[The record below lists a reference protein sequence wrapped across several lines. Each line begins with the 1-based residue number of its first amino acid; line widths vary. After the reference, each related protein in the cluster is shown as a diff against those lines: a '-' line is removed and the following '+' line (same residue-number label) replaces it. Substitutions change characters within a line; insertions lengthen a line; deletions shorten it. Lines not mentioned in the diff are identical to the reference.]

1 MRLTIVQTSLVWE
14 NPNLNRQ
21 MLTGKLAALR
31 GLTDVI
37 VLPEM
42 FNTGFSMNAP
52 ALAEPMDGPSMQ
64 WLRSTA
70 SDLNAA
76 ITGSFICVEEGQY
89 FNRLVWMFPDGRF
102 EVYDKKHLF
111 GFFGEDEH
119 FSPGQKRLMIEWRG
133 ARICPLICYDLRFPV
148 WSRNTPSDPFD
159 LLIYVANW
167 PLRRSHH
174 WRALLLARA
183 IENQA
188 FVAGVNI
195 VGKDGNGLEY
205 SGDSAIVDFAG
216 QTLCQI
222 SGQEGVFTA
231 ELSLP
236 ELQSYRQQLPFLKDA
251 DAFALR

>member
-14 NPNLNRQ
+14 RPGLNLQ
-21 MLTGKLAALR
+21 MFADKLAALR

-42 FNTGFSMNAP
+42 FNTGFSMNAA

-64 WLRSTA
+64 WLRVTA

-102 EVYDKKHLF
+102 DVYDKKHLF
-111 GFFGEDEH
+111 GFSGEDEH

-133 ARICPLICYDLRFPV
+133 VRICPLICYDLRFPV

-205 SGDSAIVDFAG
+205 TGDSAIIDFAG